1 MAKNM
6 KSISKETMA
15 RGIHIQYDNRP
26 RKLKYKAILLL
37 VMMIL
42 QVDGGFGKPFELFPD
57 KVSGR
62 VTRLQGV
69 A

>member
-1 MAKNM
+1 
-6 KSISKETMA
+6 
-15 RGIHIQYDNRP
+15 
-26 RKLKYKAILLL
+26 
-37 VMMIL
+37 MMIL